1 MQTMVKKP
9 TSRLDDALDA
19 LEAIPDAVKRWEA
32 ANDMTEAVRK
42 ATSRVAQVRSGIV
55 RELRGQGLTYR
66 AIGERLGIHFTRVKQ
81 LESGEPATRWG
92 KPGAGA
98 EPSGD
103 ESAES

>member
-9 TSRLDDALDA
+9 AGRLDDALDA

-55 RELRGQGLTYR
+55 RELRGRGMTYR
-66 AIGERLGIHFTRVKQ
+66 AIGDLLGVHFTRVKQ

-92 KPGAGA
+92 KPAQAA
-98 EPSGD
+98 EAPD
-103 ESAES
+103 EDA